1 VGAEDRTIP
10 LYLIAGDGPQTTQL
24 QQLAQQLDLDGT
36 VRFLGVRKDISVLN
50 RLLDVFVL
58 PSREEACPMALLEA
72 MAAGKAA
79 VATAVGG
86 TPEVVTH
93 EVDGWLVPPDDPEAL
108 SQALLMLLE
117 DSSLRAVMG
126 EAARRKVV
134 TQFTSDRMLHETVSF
149 YHRILTSKT

>member
-1 VGAEDRTIP
+1 VLVSNDSGPFHLAAAAHLVNTRP
-10 LYLIAGDGPQTTQL
+10 LLLPIYLIAGDGPQTTQL
-24 QQLAQQLDLDGT
+24 QQLAHQLDLDGT

-117 DSSLRAVMG
+117 DSSH
-126 EAARRKVV
+126 
-134 TQFTSDRMLHETVSF
+134 FVSLLEIDT
-149 YHRILTSKT
+149 Y